1 MKKNSVKVESAI
13 DLATVE
19 STIQW
24 LEECNETETCKD
36 CRRLKE
42 NLCMSAQRPIVKA
55 LEVLRV
61 LRDELA
67 GARAEKKPEK
77 VQDDSV
83 NDSVNDSESDSK
95 VIKVVMVAEQVYAP
109 TKGRKKKTDIKNIC

>member
-1 MKKNSVKVESAI
+1 MKKNSVKIESTI

-19 STIQW
+19 FTIQW

-67 GARAEKKPEK
+67 GARAKKKLEKA
-77 VQDDSV
+77 QDDSE
-83 NDSVNDSESDSK
+83 NDSENDSDGSK
-95 VIKVVMVAEQVYAP
+95 VIKVTMVTEQVYAP
-109 TKGRKKKTDIKNIC
+109 TKGRKKKTDIKNGR